1 MGTILIVDDYPV
13 NQRLLYHRL
22 RGNGHD
28 VLIASNGVEALELL
42 NRPATPAIQ
51 LAIVDIAMP
60 EMDGLTLLHHLRLDP
75 RFKLLPVIMLTASG
89 QDGDRETAEAEGA
102 NAFLTKPVSSW
113 ELAETVNRFLQE
125 SERI

>member
-1 MGTILIVDDYPV
+1 MGTILVVDDYPV

-22 RGNGHD
+22 SGNGHE
-28 VLIASNGVEALELL
+28 VLVASNGVAALELL
-42 NRPATPAIQ
+42 NRPATPVIH

-75 RFKLLPVIMLTASG
+75 RFESLPVIMLTASG
-89 QDGDRETAEAEGA
+89 QDVDRETAEAEGA

-113 ELAETVNRFLQE
+113 ELAETVNRLLQGD
-125 SERI
+125 